1 MKILASRRMKTLII
15 IIGLA
20 ILSCTEM
27 ETANN
32 RLIQKETQSP
42 TVCNDYV
49 LHESGLLVLSC
60 PELGKRTVLEKQK
73 EMQLPPICM
82 NFVVDETLA
91 LSDNQFATAEY
102 KECKTIVLEKLRDRT
117 KEWKN

>member
-1 MKILASRRMKTLII
+1 MEILASRRMKKLII
-15 IIGLA
+15 IVGLA
-20 ILSCTEM
+20 ILSCAEM

-32 RLIQKETQSP
+32 RLTQKKTQSP
-42 TVCNDYV
+42 TVCNAYV

-82 NFVVDETLA
+82 NFVVDETFA
-91 LSDNQFATAEY
+91 LSDNQFETAEY
-102 KECKTIVLEKLRDRT
+102 KECKTIVLEKLGDRT
-117 KEWKN
+117 KE

>member
-1 MKILASRRMKTLII
+1 MEILASRRMKKLII
-15 IIGLA
+15 IVGLA
-20 ILSCTEM
+20 ILSCAEM

-32 RLIQKETQSP
+32 RLTQKKTQSP

-91 LSDNQFATAEY
+91 LSDNQFETAEY
-102 KECKTIVLEKLRDRT
+102 KECKTIVLEKLGDRT
-117 KEWKN
+117 KE